1 MPTNPP
7 DTRAAMNGH
16 ADQPAERPPAPP
28 SLGSEMSSA
37 SSTATVQRR
46 STSAT
51 RQNSVSSSHST
62 HKPTLRKQQSASL
75 LPSSSSPS
83 ATSSPK
89 SSRNTSPIR
98 KEGRSG
104 APASQTFSSQPS
116 AAAIQRA
123 LSASNVPQLSSGGSV
138 TEAVSKLPA
147 RAGPKSAGPASG
159 ESTPQ
164 WPASPRLKSPP
175 PSSRVLSGRQA
186 GITSVAGKKAE
197 EAGPANTSSP
207 STTAVPPAPPSISIQ
222 GATPTNNA
230 ILPSNPS
237 GNGKQSASDASKSD
251 QSSSLQAS
259 TKMPSRGPSGKSTL
273 ETVQE
278 NSADAVTEPS
288 PAAVQAA
295 ADLKPALRS
304 IYDDTSSTPKKD
316 HEDNE
321 KHTRTGESE
330 SEGGGNRSEGTNSPR
345 ISTMTPGNQQPKS
358 KTSTPKNSFP
368 ALTTTKSRQ
377 PEGTRNMTVET
388 ETVQSI
394 PQSSLNAGDRLNGGR
409 GEHSGSVRLK
419 PSNET
424 IRPKKER
431 KKPSTKAR
439 SVNQGT
445 GTFRSPLLLP
455 RDSIDDLHGATCVS
469 STASMSEDEGSGPTG
484 PRRERILSRQFRN
497 VLTSTFRKKPSMF
510 FGGGGSTR
518 SASNRNT
525 SEASSKADIF
535 EARVANA
542 VEDANSSDS
551 DETFV
556 YESNPP
562 EQQRRPR
569 HHSRTPS
576 VNSSHSIAESRSGIR
591 NYNDAMEERRVN
603 GKRSMKFSNNPFNE
617 LDSPNERQDGTASK
631 LRNSATNLRHSRPN
645 SPRSPQSMQHNRAS
659 GPALFS
665 GRRKDNSFDFDG
677 EGADDERTPLM
688 GTVRTP
694 RSSRHGHSH
703 LHSSAGNS
711 MDDYY
716 SNRQR
721 SRCGR
726 LGGCMFGFAVFVA
739 VVLSAVAFL
748 VMSNRPMYDLKI
760 EKVQNVLASEQEI
773 MLDLLVGAVNPNALG
788 ISVSDM
794 DVNIFAKSKHVGRS
808 GDFSDNKPTEM
819 TSSISLPPIRRKRFQ
834 PPSPASKLHYW
845 YPHKDPPSPS
855 PTNGHNHGTDPDDS
869 LEGDSQTMLLGRIFH
884 FDQSLTFEGSP
895 IKRHPHFSVG
905 ELRLAHPGNK
915 TEAGGSHRW
924 EEVLKHPFELII
936 RGVLRYQLPVSNR
949 VLNAAVAASVLVHPE
964 DGVDDEGNMR
974 LEQPDRPDDWEWVDW
989 DEIMAGVGPG
999 GERTIAEG
1007 VE

>member
-1 MPTNPP
+1 
-7 DTRAAMNGH
+7 
-16 ADQPAERPPAPP
+16 
-28 SLGSEMSSA
+28 
-37 SSTATVQRR
+37 
-46 STSAT
+46 
-51 RQNSVSSSHST
+51 
-62 HKPTLRKQQSASL
+62 
-75 LPSSSSPS
+75 
-83 ATSSPK
+83 
-89 SSRNTSPIR
+89 
-98 KEGRSG
+98 
-104 APASQTFSSQPS
+104 
-116 AAAIQRA
+116 
-123 LSASNVPQLSSGGSV
+123 
-138 TEAVSKLPA
+138 
-147 RAGPKSAGPASG
+147 
-159 ESTPQ
+159 
-164 WPASPRLKSPP
+164 
-175 PSSRVLSGRQA
+175 
-186 GITSVAGKKAE
+186 
-197 EAGPANTSSP
+197 
-207 STTAVPPAPPSISIQ
+207 
-222 GATPTNNA
+222 
-230 ILPSNPS
+230 
-237 GNGKQSASDASKSD
+237 
-251 QSSSLQAS
+251 
-259 TKMPSRGPSGKSTL
+259 
-273 ETVQE
+273 
-278 NSADAVTEPS
+278 
-288 PAAVQAA
+288 
-295 ADLKPALRS
+295 
-304 IYDDTSSTPKKD
+304 
-316 HEDNE
+316 
-321 KHTRTGESE
+321 
-330 SEGGGNRSEGTNSPR
+330 
-345 ISTMTPGNQQPKS
+345 
-358 KTSTPKNSFP
+358 
-368 ALTTTKSRQ
+368 
-377 PEGTRNMTVET
+377 MTVET

-409 GEHSGSVRLK
+409 GENSGSVRLK

-431 KKPSTKAR
+431 KKPSAKAR

-455 RDSIDDLHGATCVS
+455 RDSYDDLHGATCVS
-469 STASMSEDEGSGPTG
+469 STASMSDSEGLGLQG
-484 PRRERILSRQFRN
+484 PRSEQREPRKLSHQFRN
-497 VLTSTFRKKPSMF
+497 VLNSTFRKKPSMF
-510 FGGGGSTR
+510 FGGGNSK
-518 SASNRNT
+518 SASNRVT

-617 LDSPNERQDGTASK
+617 LDSPNERQDGTVRSHQPRHYGRWGRGGSHASMFDQDSPFTQASK

-645 SPRSPQSMQHNRAS
+645 SPRSPQSMQHNRVS
-659 GPALFS
+659 GPQLFA

-694 RSSRHGHSH
+694 RSSRHGHSN
-703 LHSSAGNS
+703 LHSGANS
-711 MDDYY
+711 IDEYY
-716 SNRQR
+716 SVRQR

-726 LGGCMFGFAVFVA
+726 LGGCMFGLAVFVA

-748 VMSNRPMYDLKI
+748 VMSNRPMYDLQI

-808 GDFSDNKPTEM
+808 GDFADDKPST
-819 TSSISLPPIRRKRFQ
+819 TSSSSISIPPTRRKRSL
-834 PPSPASKLHYW
+834 PPPPASTWHYW
-845 YPHKDPPSPS
+845 YPHRDPPQPS
-855 PTNGHNHGTDPDDS
+855 PTKGHDHGTDPDDS

-884 FDQSLTFEGSP
+884 FDQALAFEGSP

-915 TEAGGSHRW
+915 TEAGGSQRW

-936 RGVLRYQLPVSNR
+936 RGVLRYQLPISSR
-949 VLNAAVAASVLVHPE
+949 VLSAAVGASVLVHPE

-974 LEQPDRPDDWEWVDW
+974 LEFPNRSEDWVWIDW
-989 DEIMAGVGPG
+989 DDVAAGIGPG
-999 GERTIAEG
+999 GERLITEG
-1007 VE
+1007 DVD

>member
-1 MPTNPP
+1 MT
-7 DTRAAMNGH
+7 
-16 ADQPAERPPAPP
+16 PA
-28 SLGSEMSSA
+28 
-37 SSTATVQRR
+37 
-46 STSAT
+46 
-51 RQNSVSSSHST
+51 
-62 HKPTLRKQQSASL
+62 
-75 LPSSSSPS
+75 
-83 ATSSPK
+83 
-89 SSRNTSPIR
+89 
-98 KEGRSG
+98 
-104 APASQTFSSQPS
+104 
-116 AAAIQRA
+116 
-123 LSASNVPQLSSGGSV
+123 
-138 TEAVSKLPA
+138 
-147 RAGPKSAGPASG
+147 
-159 ESTPQ
+159 
-164 WPASPRLKSPP
+164 
-175 PSSRVLSGRQA
+175 
-186 GITSVAGKKAE
+186 
-197 EAGPANTSSP
+197 
-207 STTAVPPAPPSISIQ
+207 PPAPPSISIQ
-222 GATPTNNA
+222 GATPTSNGL
-230 ILPSNPS
+230 LPS
-237 GNGKQSASDASKSD
+237 GTGKQSTSDAGKGE
-251 QSSSLQAS
+251 QSSLQAPA
-259 TKMPSRGPSGKSTL
+259 KLPSRGPSGKSTL

-278 NSADAVTEPS
+278 NSSDAVTEPS

-295 ADLKPALRS
+295 ADLKPALRNP
-304 IYDDTSSTPKKD
+304 YDDRSSTPKRD
-316 HEDNE
+316 YEDNE

-345 ISTMTPGNQQPKS
+345 TSSVTPGSQQAKS

-409 GEHSGSVRLK
+409 GENSGSVRLK

-431 KKPSTKAR
+431 KKPSAKAR

-445 GTFRSPLLLP
+445 GTFRSPLLLQ
-455 RDSIDDLHGATCVS
+455 RDSLDDLHGATCVS
-469 STASMSEDEGSGPTG
+469 STASMSEDERSELPG

-497 VLTSTFRKKPSMF
+497 VLTSTFSKKSSMF
-510 FGGGGSTR
+510 FGGGNSR
-518 SASNRNT
+518 SASNRVT

-617 LDSPNERQDGTASK
+617 LDSPGERQDGIVRSHQPRHYGRWGRGGSHASMFDQDSPFTQASK

-688 GTVRTP
+688 GTVRTS
-694 RSSRHGHSH
+694 RSSRHGQSH
-703 LHSSAGNS
+703 LHNS
-711 MDDYY
+711 GANSIDEYY
-716 SNRQR
+716 SVRQR

-748 VMSNRPMYDLKI
+748 VMSNRPMYDLQI

-808 GDFSDNKPTEM
+808 GDFSDNKPTDPT
-819 TSSISLPPIRRKRFQ
+819 TSVSLPPTRRKRSQ
-834 PPSPASKLHYW
+834 PPPSASTWHYW
-845 YPHKDPPSPS
+845 YPHKDPPPSS
-855 PTNGHNHGTDPDDS
+855 PTKGHDHGTDPDDS

-915 TEAGGSHRW
+915 TEAGGSQRW

-936 RGVLRYQLPVSNR
+936 RGVLRYQLPISSR
-949 VLNAAVAASVLVHPE
+949 VLSAAVGASVLVHPE

-974 LEQPDRPDDWEWVDW
+974 LELPDRSEDWQWIDW

-999 GERTIAEG
+999 GERSITE
-1007 VE
+1007 EMN

>member
-1 MPTNPP
+1 
-7 DTRAAMNGH
+7 
-16 ADQPAERPPAPP
+16 
-28 SLGSEMSSA
+28 
-37 SSTATVQRR
+37 
-46 STSAT
+46 
-51 RQNSVSSSHST
+51 
-62 HKPTLRKQQSASL
+62 
-75 LPSSSSPS
+75 
-83 ATSSPK
+83 
-89 SSRNTSPIR
+89 
-98 KEGRSG
+98 
-104 APASQTFSSQPS
+104 
-116 AAAIQRA
+116 
-123 LSASNVPQLSSGGSV
+123 
-138 TEAVSKLPA
+138 
-147 RAGPKSAGPASG
+147 
-159 ESTPQ
+159 
-164 WPASPRLKSPP
+164 
-175 PSSRVLSGRQA
+175 
-186 GITSVAGKKAE
+186 
-197 EAGPANTSSP
+197 
-207 STTAVPPAPPSISIQ
+207 
-222 GATPTNNA
+222 
-230 ILPSNPS
+230 
-237 GNGKQSASDASKSD
+237 
-251 QSSSLQAS
+251 
-259 TKMPSRGPSGKSTL
+259 
-273 ETVQE
+273 
-278 NSADAVTEPS
+278 
-288 PAAVQAA
+288 
-295 ADLKPALRS
+295 
-304 IYDDTSSTPKKD
+304 
-316 HEDNE
+316 
-321 KHTRTGESE
+321 
-330 SEGGGNRSEGTNSPR
+330 
-345 ISTMTPGNQQPKS
+345 
-358 KTSTPKNSFP
+358 
-368 ALTTTKSRQ
+368 
-377 PEGTRNMTVET
+377 MTVET

-409 GEHSGSVRLK
+409 GENSGSVRLK

-431 KKPSTKAR
+431 KKPSAKAR

-455 RDSIDDLHGATCVS
+455 RDSLDDLHGATCVS
-469 STASMSEDEGSGPTG
+469 STASMSDSEGPGLSG
-484 PRRERILSRQFRN
+484 PRREQRQSRIMSRQFRN
-497 VLTSTFRKKPSMF
+497 VLTSTFSKKPSMF
-510 FGGGGSTR
+510 FGRGNSR
-518 SASNRNT
+518 SSANRIT

-617 LDSPNERQDGTASK
+617 LDSPGERQDGTVRSHQPRHYGRWGRGGSHASMFDQDSPFTQASK

-659 GPALFS
+659 GQTLFG

-688 GTVRTP
+688 GTVRST
-694 RSSRHGHSH
+694 RSSRNGQSH
-703 LHSSAGNS
+703 LHGSGANS
-711 MDDYY
+711 IDEYY

-726 LGGCMFGFAVFVA
+726 LGGCMFGLAVFVA

-748 VMSNRPMYDLKI
+748 VMSNRPMYDLQI

-808 GDFSDNKPTEM
+808 GDFADDKPQTNP
-819 TSSISLPPIRRKRFQ
+819 TSSISVPPTRRKRSQ
-834 PPSPASKLHYW
+834 PPPPASTWHYW
-845 YPHKDPPSPS
+845 YPHKDPAPPS
-855 PTNGHNHGTDPDDS
+855 PTNGHDHGTDPDDS

-884 FDQSLTFEGSP
+884 FDQSLAFEGSP

-915 TEAGGSHRW
+915 TESGGSQRW

-936 RGVLRYQLPVSNR
+936 RGVLRYQLPISSR
-949 VLNAAVAASVLVHPE
+949 VLSAAVGASVLVHPE

-974 LEQPDRPDDWEWVDW
+974 LENPDHSEDWQWIDW
-989 DEIMAGVGPG
+989 NEITSGIGPG
-999 GERTIAEG
+999 GERSIAE
-1007 VE
+1007 ELD